1 MRNLVPFFEKL
12 VIHPIFHVIHQKN
25 DIEDILY
32 VVFIQIMMKGKDMLG
47 EFEFKVNGNKR
58 AVEDFENI
66 EKTIKDYEARVRNIY
81 DNIAL
86 AGEGTHDVKVRI
98 KEISEDMKVTAQ
110 NVYELKEVLEQ
121 IIRIIVLQKENFLG
135 MWGH

>member
-1 MRNLVPFFEKL
+1 
-12 VIHPIFHVIHQKN
+12 
-25 DIEDILY
+25 
-32 VVFIQIMMKGKDMLG
+32 MMKGKDMLG

-121 IIRIIVLQKENFLG
+121 IIRMYSITEGKLLG